1 MQARQVKTTEYL
13 SEQSIKELSNE
24 ALKIL
29 EILDQIETHTA
40 ELRKRL
46 VSELKP
52 KSESVQ
58 IKLDQIG

>member
-1 MQARQVKTTEYL
+1 MEARQIKVTQHL
-13 SEQSIKELSNE
+13 SEESIKELSNE

-40 ELRKRL
+40 DLRKRL

-52 KSESVQ
+52 RSEAVH
-58 IKLDQIG
+58 IKLDQVD